1 MKNAKKVERYTVRK
15 NQFWRKKSKSTNLNF
30 IISLAPSK
38 QIAISSESQ
47 VLGRTIRLDMQY
59 PGPDWSTNANINSGE
74 IYLRIVS
81 SLLVLGF
88 RSAAVDIDWLQKRH
102 FLDLFER
109 VHLHNKPPS
118 PWCISKK
125 QFCSVSSKL
134 SNFGRVSAVV
144 AIVIYIWSWIERGG

>member
-1 MKNAKKVERYTVRK
+1 MKNAKKVERYTVTK
-15 NQFWRKKSKSTNLNF
+15 KSVLKKTKFTKKSKSTNLNF

-81 SLLVLGF
+81 SLLILGF
-88 RSAAVDIDWLQKRH
+88 RSAAVDIDW
-102 FLDLFER
+102 
-109 VHLHNKPPS
+109 
-118 PWCISKK
+118 I
-125 QFCSVSSKL
+125 
-134 SNFGRVSAVV
+134 
-144 AIVIYIWSWIERGG
+144 

>member
-1 MKNAKKVERYTVRK
+1 MKNAKKSRKVHSYKKISSEKTKYT
-15 NQFWRKKSKSTNLNF
+15 KKSKSTNLNF

-81 SLLVLGF
+81 SLLMLGF
-88 RSAAVDIDWLQKRH
+88 RSAAVDLDW
-102 FLDLFER
+102 
-109 VHLHNKPPS
+109 
-118 PWCISKK
+118 I
-125 QFCSVSSKL
+125 
-134 SNFGRVSAVV
+134 
-144 AIVIYIWSWIERGG
+144 